1 MAARWIERRFERLI
15 WKFRLISIV
24 PVVLSLLG
32 SVGCFVIGAIEVFNA
47 FLVIM
52 RLPFSTKSVA
62 AKTIAQMVGGVDY
75 FVIGIALLI
84 FGYGIYELVISDL
97 DPRLEGGAEQHTN
110 ILSVNSLQSLKNN
123 LSNVIVVGL
132 IVAAFKKNHWLRGEQ
147 RHRSSGAERLC
158 GHVGPQRLV
167 DCSQPR
173 HQPRVISHTSQ
184 TRLKPG
190 LIVHPKRD
198 AWSTIPVQLTQQPIG
213 LIESPHRIGGTTRI
227 GMFFKGPLF
236 VRLPNGAQGDR
247 STCLR

>member
-1 MAARWIERRFERLI
+1 MSARWIERREQLI

-84 FGYGIYELVISDL
+84 FGYGIYELVVSDL

-110 ILSVNSLQSLKNN
+110 ILSANSLQSLK
-123 LSNVIVVGL
+123 
-132 IVAAFKKNHWLRGEQ
+132 K
-147 RHRSSGAERLC
+147 
-158 GHVGPQRLV
+158 
-167 DCSQPR
+167 
-173 HQPRVISHTSQ
+173 
-184 TRLKPG
+184 
-190 LIVHPKRD
+190 
-198 AWSTIPVQLTQQPIG
+198 TICP
-213 LIESPHRIGGTTRI
+213 
-227 GMFFKGPLF
+227 M
-236 VRLPNGAQGDR
+236 
-247 STCLR
+247 